1 MSENRLREETR
12 MSAEVEVKGS
22 NAHGAA
28 RTSRVL
34 VVYYTR
40 TGQTKGVAEDIAK
53 RLGCDIEEIFDT
65 KKRGGPLG
73 FLSAGKDAGDESLTK
88 IKEPKC
94 DPSAYD
100 LVIIGTPVWNN
111 TISTPIRTYI
121 SMKKDKI
128 ANAAFFITQG
138 RKESDAL
145 DVMRQ
150 VLAKEP
156 KAPGTDTQT
165 TAVPEVDYLRKAG
178 GQMYSEGESERAD
191 DFKSPARLRLLE
203 TATGLCLTSLGG
215 DHSLAGPSRV

>member
-12 MSAEVEVKGS
+12 MRAEVEVNGS

-65 KKRGGPLG
+65 KMRGGPLG

-88 IKEPKC
+88 IKEPKY

-145 DVMRQ
+145 DVMQ
-150 VLAKEP
+150 KVMAKEP
-156 KAPGTDTQT
+156 KATLQLIRVNGLDEAEYEKKVEDFVTK
-165 TAVPEVDYLRKAG
+165 VRSKA
-178 GQMYSEGESERAD
+178 
-191 DFKSPARLRLLE
+191 
-203 TATGLCLTSLGG
+203 
-215 DHSLAGPSRV
+215 

>member
-1 MSENRLREETR
+1 MSSE
-12 MSAEVEVKGS
+12 AKQ
-22 NAHGAA
+22 NASTVGGTAPNP
-28 RTSRVL
+28 RVL

-88 IKEPKC
+88 IVEPKF
-94 DPSAYD
+94 DPSTYD

-145 DVMRQ
+145 DVMRA
-150 VLAKEP
+150 VMAKEP
-156 KAPGTDTQT
+156 KATLQFIRVNGIDE
-165 TAVPEVDYLRKAG
+165 AEYEKRI
-178 GQMYSEGESERAD
+178 D
-191 DFKSPARLRLLE
+191 DFVARLK
-203 TATGLCLTSLGG
+203 A
-215 DHSLAGPSRV
+215 